1 MMSTPDTDPEPISE
15 PPAAPPSPWAALTQR
30 EAAVAKYLA
39 LGWTCRE
46 IAKELDISQK
56 TVDTHRGH
64 ALKKLDATGR
74 SCRNN
79 SDLTRLAIREG
90 IITAED

>member
-1 MMSTPDTDPEPISE
+1 MNTPDTDPALPEAPD
-15 PPAAPPSPWAALTQR
+15 PPASPWGRLTQR

-39 LGWTCRE
+39 LGWTNRE
-46 IAKELDISQK
+46 IGNELDISQK

-64 ALKKLDATGR
+64 VLKKLHATGR
-74 SCRNN
+74 PCRNN
-79 SDLTRLAIREG
+79 ADLTRHAIRAG

>member
-1 MMSTPDTDPEPISE
+1 MTTPDTSD
-15 PPAAPPSPWAALTQR
+15 AAPPAPVPWSALTAR

-39 LGWTCRE
+39 LGWTNRE
-46 IAKELDISQK
+46 IAEDLEISIK

-64 ALKKLDATGR
+64 AIKKLAEASGR
-74 SCRNN
+74 ACRNN